1 MNKSNIRK
9 SYMLRDLGPYSARY
23 TSKGSLLIEAGFVL
37 NGLLKGMTID
47 EARKRSLDGTLLHQR
62 THASRHK
69 KEVIATIFGKVSSFL
84 DNL

>member
-1 MNKSNIRK
+1 VHAI
-9 SYMLRDLGPYSARY
+9 DLKGLYL
-23 TSKGSLLIEAGFVL
+23 SKLDL

-47 EARKRSLDGTLLHQR
+47 EARKRSLDDTLLHQR

-69 KEVIATIFGKVSSFL
+69 KEVIVTIFGKVSSFW